1 MRKPFYEE
9 DFNVEKYVNNRI
21 LEMDSISD
29 RILYKQMAE
38 SFMIDLFDMTRKE
51 ISKIS
56 KSVIDELERKE
67 EKVEIYTS
75 VIENSKYDK
84 TDTFLCPIYET
95 EKRKDIDIV
104 KIQETLSNGE
114 LYCLDSIYIKEKY
127 SKLIQIKENNTFD
140 GKIETT
146 EGIYDAVFEINFDNR
161 CLNKLKEIY
170 NAVMYNTL
178 CIAHLIRMYTLSIK
192 EIKSDNVKGDFVKY
206 KIDYKKLNVLEDI
219 IPLWNIWEVKDLHK
233 SVNHQHINSSKK
245 DLAHEWIGYAIFSAD
260 TLSYNFLDG
269 SIGSLNALGN
279 YKGDVFSTRRD
290 IDDMNSDLDSTNTY
304 NRMLSGKEPLDVVL
318 DYNKKVE
325 NGKINRVDEFLKFYG
340 NGSTQEGLKYIKK
353 DLLTVDIGSQYISS
367 GSKSLIQDALFT
379 NSIVN
384 SGVIL
389 NGEEHFNNVLKLTNR
404 NQLIDVLN
412 GDGTKNRNED
422 SDTVKHYKKIKKT
435 KDDFI
440 KYLEDGMSE

>member
-84 TDTFLCPIYET
+84 TDTFLCPIYED
-95 EKRKDIDIV
+95 EKEKTIDIG
-104 KIQETLSNGE
+104 KIQETLLNGE
-114 LYCLDSIYIKEKY
+114 LYCIDRIYIKEKY
-127 SKLIQIKENNTFD
+127 SKLIQIKENNTFN

-146 EGIYDAVFEINFDNR
+146 EGIYDAVFEINFDHR
-161 CLNKLKEIY
+161 YLNKLKEIY
-170 NAVMYNTL
+170 KAFMNNAVMYNTL

-219 IPLWNIWEVKDLHK
+219 IPLWNIWEVKEKTSAFPIGINGSIKYEHIVLNSTFYKNSQHLVANTDVSIYYKKKNKHNITIACDDMQPREWLFYEFRPKYKIEGYEYKVLSNIYKSNLADLIQSEYK
-233 SVNHQHINSSKK
+233 SRISTYAQLQRVINQNPYSDVLSLEKVEVL
-245 DLAHEWIGYAIFSAD
+245 DAD
-260 TLSYNFLDG
+260 LSYLQSYSMSEFLYDE
-269 SIGSLNALGN
+269 ILNN
-279 YKGDVFSTRRD
+279 QYKKNLLLTFKTT
-290 IDDMNSDLDSTNTY
+290 DS
-304 NRMLSGKEPLDVVL
+304 E
-318 DYNKKVE
+318 DYLVE
-325 NGKINRVDEFLKFYG
+325 DFMSYITTIIQEHMQEYHCIGKI
-340 NGSTQEGLKYIKK
+340 
-353 DLLTVDIGSQYISS
+353 
-367 GSKSLIQDALFT
+367 
-379 NSIVN
+379 
-384 SGVIL
+384 
-389 NGEEHFNNVLKLTNR
+389 
-404 NQLIDVLN
+404 
-412 GDGTKNRNED
+412 
-422 SDTVKHYKKIKKT
+422 
-435 KDDFI
+435 
-440 KYLEDGMSE
+440 